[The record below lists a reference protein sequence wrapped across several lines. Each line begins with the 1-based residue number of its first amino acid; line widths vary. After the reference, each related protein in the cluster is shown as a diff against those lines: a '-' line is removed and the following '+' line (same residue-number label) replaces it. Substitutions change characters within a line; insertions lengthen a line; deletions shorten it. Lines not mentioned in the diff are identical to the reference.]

1 MLFRSSDQM
10 LIIEGHIKRDMTIE
24 DDKKKGGL
32 SLFAK
37 HAVQYYIVGASGVFV
52 NLGIL
57 FILTDIAGFWYVAS
71 QIIAISVSITT
82 NFFFNRYWTFG
93 SHVEDKKNSVMYIK
107 FIIISAIGMAIQ
119 LGITV
124 TLVESSAFYHMYGAG
139 IGIAVASGINYVLNR
154 RVAFG
159 IKFKN

>member
-1 MLFRSSDQM
+1 M
-10 LIIEGHIKRDMTIE
+10 LIIEGHIKRVMTIE

-37 HAVQYYIVGASGVFV
+37 HAVQYYIVGASGVLV

-71 QIIAISVSITT
+71 QVIAITVSITT

-93 SHVEDKKNSVMYIK
+93 SHVEDKKNSVMYVK

-119 LGITV
+119 MGITV

-154 RVAFG
+154 RVTFG

>member
-1 MLFRSSDQM
+1 
-10 LIIEGHIKRDMTIE
+10 MTIE
-24 DDKKKGGL
+24 DDEKKGGL
-32 SLFAK
+32 PLFAK
-37 HAVQYYIVGASGVFV
+37 HAVQYYMVGASGVLV

-57 FILTDIAGFWYVAS
+57 YFLADILGFWYVAS
-71 QIIAISVSITT
+71 QIVAISISITT
-82 NFFFNRYWTFG
+82 NFFFNRYWTFRG
-93 SHVEDKKNSVMYIK
+93 SIEDQRNSVMYVK
-107 FIIISAIGMAIQ
+107 FIIISAVGMAIQ

-154 RVAFG
+154 RVTFG